1 MIQHLIRKY
10 VEWLIILFIIFSVA
24 YIVVMFDGQV
34 NQESIIEALNYS
46 AQTVTTVGYGNWVP
60 THWNFQEDSRL
71 HQRVLFMKLLSV
83 PFSLIGAFVFSV
95 TIGMATLWILDRR
108 HSA

>member
-1 MIQHLIRKY
+1 MIQQLIRKY
-10 VEWLIILFIIFSVA
+10 VEWLLILLLVFSVA
-24 YIVVMFDGQV
+24 YIVVMFDGRV
-34 NQESIIEALNYS
+34 DQESIIEALNYA

-60 THWNFQEDSRL
+60 THWNFEQDSTL

-95 TIGMATLWILDRR
+95 TIGMAILWILDRHR
-108 HSA
+108 

>member
-1 MIQHLIRKY
+1 MIQQLIRKY
-10 VEWLIILFIIFSVA
+10 VEWLIILLIIFSVA
-24 YIVVMFDGQV
+24 YIVVMFEGQV
-34 NQESIIEALNYS
+34 NHESIIEALNYS

-60 THWNFQEDSRL
+60 THWNFQQDSGL

-95 TIGMATLWILDRR
+95 TIGMATLWILDRNR
-108 HSA
+108 